1 MLAMS
6 GWTGPVL
13 DAGCEALG
21 LWNAIRWIHSSSLYS
36 VTFGTDT
43 KILVDAINSRSS
55 GV

>member
-1 MLAMS
+1 MSAVS